1 MVDVWVVSGDQIYVL
16 DKVVKRVAPRNTFSI
31 VERTRRYGVP
41 PLNIFHKL
49 YGALLG
55 CSVDKYATTSRSS
68 LGESK
73 TLMVGMALTG
83 PNPAASFAL
92 GSTKLSSKPR
102 RSYRVATPSSDGPAC
117 PPPPAI
123 AWQRKHCD
131 AEFAATMR

>member
-1 MVDVWVVSGDQIYVL
+1 ML
-16 DKVVKRVAPRNTFSI
+16 DAEIFFTI
-31 VERTRRYGVP
+31 VERTRRNGVP
-41 PLNIFHKL
+41 PRNMGHKI

-68 LGESK
+68 PGESN
-73 TLMVGMALTG
+73 TLMVGIALMG
-83 PNPAASFAL
+83 PKPAASFAL
-92 GSTKLSSKPR
+92 GCTKLSSKPR

-123 AWQRKHCD
+123 AWQRKHCE